1 MTGSTIPLL
10 LNLYFSIHTYKA
22 GHVCAR
28 LLGLRGVLAYG
39 EVGSEQTCSQ

>member
-1 MTGSTIPLL
+1 MTGSTILLL
-10 LNLYFSIHTYKA
+10 LNLYSSIHTYKA
-22 GHVCAR
+22 GHVYAR